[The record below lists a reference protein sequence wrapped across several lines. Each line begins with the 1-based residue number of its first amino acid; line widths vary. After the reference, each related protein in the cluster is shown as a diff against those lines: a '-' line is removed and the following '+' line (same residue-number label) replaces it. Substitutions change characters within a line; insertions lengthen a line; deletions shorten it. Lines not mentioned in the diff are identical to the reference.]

1 MGSSRNS
8 SGGSNEPPTLE
19 LANIYIYIYKFFFL
33 FDPPKIKF

>member
-8 SGGSNEPPTLE
+8 SGVQMNPPTLV
-19 LANIYIYIYKFFFL
+19 LANIYIYIYNFFFS